1 MPLSI
6 NKLEEFLFSKGFEPV
21 KYFLLDGLCFYI
33 EVVSKNADVFLI
45 YIPSKYEIEVN
56 PKDVKGRV
64 YKVRYVNLDTH
75 ENITDEYA
83 GQPNDLDVEDAYGEA
98 IELSP
103 DKEKISDHLENNYK
117 HPISIQKISREEATN
132 LQALYRQMKRLTY
145 CVQNLKYKLAVFY
158 KNYICAIRRDD
169 SISCLDIK
177 NYSNTDCKKLVIVV
191 DLETFYDKADK
202 LSTDIQTVRDSIYK
216 VLERNQGMH
225 GRVLTKI
232 IDNKKDIA
240 VIPSQVELRRVK
252 YDQMLVQL
260 EEMLS
265 VLNDTETKLLTDLN
279 NLDQSQGD
287 LQSDISRV
295 HQKTKIE
302 RELEKVR
309 GLQKEVCKNMVDVRN
324 KRENAILS
332 VDKIMFDNTVMF
344 DTIVKNFGKLK
355 EFC

>member
-1 MPLSI
+1 
-6 NKLEEFLFSKGFEPV
+6 
-21 KYFLLDGLCFYI
+21 
-33 EVVSKNADVFLI
+33 
-45 YIPSKYEIEVN
+45 
-56 PKDVKGRV
+56 
-64 YKVRYVNLDTH
+64 
-75 ENITDEYA
+75 
-83 GQPNDLDVEDAYGEA
+83 VEDAYGEA